1 MNLNERAVT
10 TTQAVL
16 DALQATPEGEQAKTV
31 THIIH
36 DALVQA
42 VLETHGQCADVAMN
56 CASADQDIAHKIA
69 KEIRQAQDVLVANLS
84 SLR

>member
-1 MNLNERAVT
+1 MKLKKRAETTSRAVF
-10 TTQAVL
+10 
-16 DALQATPEGEQAKTV
+16 DAIQATPEGEQAETV

-36 DALVQA
+36 EALIQA
-42 VLETHGQCADVAMN
+42 ALETHVRCADVAMN

-69 KEIRQAQDVLVANLS
+69 KEIRQGEQVLIANLS